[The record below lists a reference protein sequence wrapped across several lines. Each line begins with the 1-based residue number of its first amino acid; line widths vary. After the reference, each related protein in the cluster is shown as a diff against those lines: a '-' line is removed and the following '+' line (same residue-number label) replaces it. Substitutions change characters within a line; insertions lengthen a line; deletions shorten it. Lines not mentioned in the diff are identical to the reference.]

1 MNAVAVTG
9 IDCRFPG
16 AQDPGAF
23 WELLMRSGDGTGP
36 VPPPRWDPSLT
47 GGPTEGGFLADADA
61 FDHEFFRIPPRDAA
75 AMDPQQRLMLQC
87 AWRAV
92 EDSGV
97 APGRLAG
104 SPTGVFVGVMGSEW
118 AQLTLTDLPRITPQ
132 IGSGNGYCMI
142 ANRISY
148 QLDLRGPC
156 MAVDTACSSSLVA
169 VHLAV
174 NALLTEECDRAIAGG
189 VNLALTPALGLFY
202 EKAGLA
208 APDGRCKPFSAEAD
222 GIGRGEGVGAVVLR
236 RLADALADGDPV
248 YAVIRGTAVNQD
260 GRSNGITAPSRWSQ
274 QEVMAAA
281 CRRAGAD
288 PHEVYFVEAH
298 GTGTSLGDMIETRAL
313 GHLHAGRPSPRP
325 LSLGSVK
332 GNLGH
337 TEGAA
342 GVAGLIKTCL
352 SLHHR
357 TVPVSRYAAR
367 ENPRLRLAEQG
378 LRLLKAPLRLPS
390 GEPVLAGLSSFGMGG
405 TNAHAVLESAPL
417 RATAGT
423 RRATAAPD
431 RSGVSLPK
439 PSGSGRPELSG
450 SRPPEPSGTPLGAE
464 VFVLTAPTERALH
477 RNLLAQ
483 ADAIGRRR
491 TPIGP
496 LCRAS
501 QRVKTG
507 HGHRSAVVAGDS
519 AELAVRLLEAAGSLG
534 PTGPNSSPH
543 LAHPTISADPAD
555 PADPAVPA
563 GPTRSTSPAGPAT
576 PTGTTVPAAEPPLTA
591 WLFTGQGAQYPG
603 MGARLYRESALFR
616 RHLDGV
622 DAALLPH
629 TGRSI
634 RDLLLTGDPAVHRTG
649 WAQPALFAVGHALGA
664 TLTEVG
670 VRPGLLLGH
679 SVGEFAAAVHAGA
692 LSLEDAARLVAV
704 RGALMEQLPDGGAML
719 AVHASAD
726 RLRDL
731 VEREPLVGFAAL
743 NGPRS
748 TVISGDLAALDR
760 IAESRELD
768 GIRLRRLEVSHAF
781 HSPLMRPALEAFRR
795 VAEQVG
801 GGTPQLPFYSTL
813 RGKRLESE
821 QLDASYWTEHIEAPV
836 LFADAAAQLLDERP
850 THLLEIGPRP
860 VLTALARRLADRSE
874 DRSPGPVALHPL
886 SDSESGGRALA
897 ESVAALY
904 RAGLDI
910 DWTAAAH
917 PGRDHTPARLT
928 PYAFATHS
936 RFWHTGGPTRTATPG
951 APVAEREEPQAP
963 EANPASAEAAPSTAT
978 PPQNPG
984 TPPQDRATPPQDP
997 VATAVYESVAA
1008 LGGYDPT
1015 ALSHDSRFH
1024 DDLGLDS
1031 VALVELKE
1039 RLTERLPAVGALPV
1053 QDLLPRLTSLG
1064 ELIGYLR
1071 QETSA

>member
-23 WELLMRSGDGTGP
+23 WELMMRSGDGTGP
-36 VPPPRWDPSLT
+36 VPSPRWDPSLT

-118 AQLTLTDLPRITPQ
+118 AQLTLTDLPGITAQ

-148 QLDLRGPC
+148 HLDLRGPC

-208 APDGRCKPFSAEAD
+208 APDGRCKPFSAGAD

-274 QEVMAAA
+274 QEVLAAA

-288 PHEVYFVEAH
+288 PHEVSFLEAH
-298 GTGTSLGDMIETRAL
+298 GTGTALGDMIETRAL
-313 GHLHAGRPSPRP
+313 GHLHADRPRPRP
-325 LSLGSVK
+325 LALGSVK

-342 GVAGLIKTCL
+342 GIAGLIKTCL

-367 ENPRLRLAEQG
+367 ENPQLRLAEQG

-390 GEPVLAGLSSFGMGG
+390 GAPILAGLSSFGMGG
-405 TNAHAVLESAPL
+405 TNAHAVLESAPN
-417 RATAGT
+417 RAGAGT
-423 RRATAAPD
+423 RQSATAPD
-431 RSGVSLPK
+431 RSGVGL
-439 PSGSGRPELSG
+439 
-450 SRPPEPSGTPLGAE
+450 PEPSGSALGAE

-507 HGHRSAVVAGDS
+507 HGRRGAVVAGDS
-519 AELAVRLLEAAGSLG
+519 TELAVRLREAAGAME
-534 PTGPNSSPH
+534 PTGLNSS
-543 LAHPTISADPAD
+543 AH
-555 PADPAVPA
+555 PAVPA
-563 GPTRSTSPAGPAT
+563 DPIRSTSPT
-576 PTGTTVPAAEPPLTA
+576 SPTSTLSSPTTEPPLTA

-622 DAALLPH
+622 DTALLPH

-634 RDLLLTGDPAVHRTG
+634 RDLLLTSDPAVHRTG

-692 LSLEDAARLVAV
+692 LPLEDAARLVAV
-704 RGALMEQLPDGGAML
+704 RGSLMEQLPDGGGML

-768 GIRLRRLEVSHAF
+768 GVRLRRLEVSHAF

-795 VAEQVG
+795 VAEQVA
-801 GGTPQLPFYSTL
+801 GGTPRLPFYSTL

-850 THLLEIGPRP
+850 THLLELGPRP
-860 VLTALARRLADRSE
+860 VLTALARRLDDRSTDPE
-874 DRSPGPVALHPL
+874 ALGRSTGPVTLHPL
-886 SDSESGGRALA
+886 PDPESDGRALA
-897 ESVAALY
+897 ETVAALY
-904 RAGLDI
+904 RAGIDI

-917 PGRDHTPARLT
+917 PARDDTPARLA
-928 PYAFATHS
+928 PYAFATDS
-936 RFWHTGGPTRTATPG
+936 RFWHTGGPTRTTAPG
-951 APVAEREEPQAP
+951 APVAVREEPRAP
-963 EANPASAEAAPSTAT
+963 QSDPSSTDAATAT
-978 PPQNPG
+978 PPAAVTATTATT
-984 TPPQDRATPPQDP
+984 TPPPQDP
-997 VATAVYESVAA
+997 VATAVYETVAA
-1008 LGGYDPT
+1008 LGGYDAT
-1015 ALSHDSRFH
+1015 SLSHDSRFH

-1053 QDLLPRLTSLG
+1053 QELLPRLTSLG

-1071 QETSA
+1071 QETSV

>member
-9 IDCRFPG
+9 VDCRFPG

-36 VPPPRWDPSLT
+36 VPSPRWDPSLT

-87 AWRAV
+87 AWRAF

-132 IGSGNGYCMI
+132 IGSGNGHCMI

-148 QLDLRGPC
+148 HLDLRGPC

-208 APDGRCKPFSAEAD
+208 APDGRCKPFSAGAD

-274 QEVMAAA
+274 QEVVAKA

-288 PHEVYFVEAH
+288 PHEVSFLEAH
-298 GTGTSLGDMIETRAL
+298 GTGTVLGDMIETRAL
-313 GHLHAGRPSPRP
+313 GHLHADRPRSRP

-342 GVAGLIKTCL
+342 GIAGLIKACL

-357 TVPVSRYAAR
+357 TVPVSRHAAR

-405 TNAHAVLESAPL
+405 TNAHAVLESAPTPS
-417 RATAGT
+417 RAAAGT
-423 RRATAAPD
+423 RRAATPSD
-431 RSGVSLPK
+431 HSGVSLPESSGSGLSNPSGTARPGPVTSLPE
-439 PSGSGRPELSG
+439 PSGSG
-450 SRPPEPSGTPLGAE
+450 LGAE
-464 VFVLTAPTERALH
+464 VFVLSAPTERALR

-507 HGHRSAVVAGDS
+507 HGRRGAVVAGDS
-519 AELAVRLLEAAGSLG
+519 TELAVRLREAARGLG
-534 PTGPNSSPH
+534 PTGLNSSARP
-543 LAHPTISADPAD
+543 ATSAAPVAPTAPTD
-555 PADPAVPA
+555 
-563 GPTRSTSPAGPAT
+563 PTRSASPTSPT
-576 PTGTTVPAAEPPLTA
+576 TTLSNPTNESPLTA

-664 TLTEVG
+664 TLAEVG
-670 VRPGLLLGH
+670 VRPDLLLGH

-692 LSLEDAARLVAV
+692 LPLEDAARLVAV
-704 RGALMEQLPDGGAML
+704 RGALMEQLPDGGGML

-748 TVISGDLAALDR
+748 TVISGNLSALDR
-760 IAESRELD
+760 IAESRELE
-768 GIRLRRLEVSHAF
+768 GVRLRRLDVSHAF

-795 VAEQVG
+795 VAEQVT
-801 GGTPQLPFYSTL
+801 GGTPRLPFYSTL

-850 THLLEIGPRP
+850 THLLELGPRP
-860 VLTALARRLADRSE
+860 VLTALTRRLDDRSA
-874 DRSPGPVALHPL
+874 DPVALHPL
-886 SDSESGGRALA
+886 PAPESGGRALA
-897 ESVAALY
+897 ETVAALY
-904 RAGLDI
+904 RAGIDI
-910 DWTAAAH
+910 DWPAAH
-917 PGRDHTPARLT
+917 PGQDRAPARLT
-928 PYAFATHS
+928 PYAFATDS
-936 RFWHTGGPTRTATPG
+936 RFWHTGGPTRTAAPG
-951 APVAEREEPQAP
+951 APVTVREEPQAP
-963 EANPASAEAAPSTAT
+963 EADAPSTEAAT
-978 PPQNPG
+978 A
-984 TPPQDRATPPQDP
+984 TATATTTATPPQDP
-997 VATAVYESVAA
+997 VAIAVYETVAA

-1015 ALSHDSRFH
+1015 ALSAGARFH

>member
-9 IDCRFPG
+9 IDCRFSG
-16 AQDPGAF
+16 AQDPGAL

-36 VPPPRWDPSLT
+36 VPSPRWDPSLT
-47 GGPTEGGFLADADA
+47 GGPTEGGFLTDADA

-118 AQLTLTDLPRITPQ
+118 AQLTLTDLPGITPQ

-148 QLDLRGPC
+148 HLDLRGPC

-208 APDGRCKPFSAEAD
+208 APDGRCKPFSAGAD

-288 PHEVYFVEAH
+288 PHEASFLEAH
-298 GTGTSLGDMIETRAL
+298 GTGTALGDMIETRAL
-313 GHLHAGRPSPRP
+313 GHLHADRPRPRP

-342 GVAGLIKTCL
+342 GIAGLIKTCL

-367 ENPRLRLAEQG
+367 ENPQLRLAEQG
-378 LRLLKAPLRLPS
+378 LRLLKAPLRLPT

-405 TNAHAVLESAPL
+405 TNAHAVLESPPS
-417 RATAGT
+417 RAAAGT
-423 RRATAAPD
+423 RRAATPPN
-431 RSGVSLPK
+431 RSDVSLPE
-439 PSGSGRPELSG
+439 PPGSG
-450 SRPPEPSGTPLGAE
+450 LGAE

-477 RNLLAQ
+477 RNLLTQ
-483 ADAIGRRR
+483 ADTIGRRR

-507 HGHRSAVVAGDS
+507 HGRRGAVVAGDS
-519 AELAVRLLEAAGSLG
+519 AELAVRLREAAGALELASLG
-534 PTGPNSSPH
+534 GSARRTEPGSP
-543 LAHPTISADPAD
+543 ADSADPPG
-555 PADPAVPA
+555 PADRAD
-563 GPTRSTSPAGPAT
+563 PTRSTSPAI
-576 PTGTTVPAAEPPLTA
+576 PTNLSSPTTEPPLIA

-603 MGARLYRESALFR
+603 MGARLYRESAVFR
-616 RHLDGV
+616 RHLDRA

-670 VRPGLLLGH
+670 VRPALLLGH

-692 LSLEDAARLVAV
+692 LPLEDAARLVAV
-704 RGALMEQLPDGGAML
+704 RGALMEQLPDGGGML

-760 IAESRELD
+760 IAESRELN
-768 GIRLRRLEVSHAF
+768 GVRLRRLEVSHAF
-781 HSPLMRPALEAFRR
+781 HSPLMRPALEAFSR
-795 VAEQVG
+795 VAEQVAG
-801 GGTPQLPFYSTL
+801 GAPRLPFYSTL

-850 THLLEIGPRP
+850 THLLELGPRP
-860 VLTALARRLADRSE
+860 VLTALARRLDDRSADRSA
-874 DRSPGPVALHPL
+874 DPVALHPL
-886 SDSESGGRALA
+886 PDPESDGRALA
-897 ESVAALY
+897 ETVAALY
-904 RAGLDI
+904 RAGIDI

-917 PGRDHTPARLT
+917 PVRDNTPARLA
-928 PYAFATHS
+928 PYTFATDN
-936 RFWHTGGPTRTATPG
+936 RFWHTGGPTRTAAPG
-951 APVAEREEPQAP
+951 APVAVREEPQAP
-963 EANPASAEAAPSTAT
+963 QPDPPPTEATTAT
-978 PPQNPG
+978 AP
-984 TPPQDRATPPQDP
+984 TPSASPTPTPQDP
-997 VATAVYESVAA
+997 VATAVYETVAA

-1015 ALSHDSRFH
+1015 ALSPGSRFH

-1039 RLTERLPAVGALPV
+1039 RLAERLPAVGALPV

>member
-1 MNAVAVTG
+1 MAVTG

-23 WELLMRSGDGTGP
+23 RELLMRSGDGTGP
-36 VPPPRWDPSLT
+36 VPSPRWDPSLT

-75 AMDPQQRLMLQC
+75 AMDPQQRLLLQC

-118 AQLTLTDLPRITPQ
+118 AQLTLTDLPRITTQ
-132 IGSGNGYCMI
+132 LGSGNGYCMI

-148 QLDLRGPC
+148 HLDLRGPC

-202 EKAGLA
+202 ERAGLA
-208 APDGRCKPFSAEAD
+208 APDGRCKPFSAGAD

-274 QEVMAAA
+274 QEVMATA

-288 PHEVYFVEAH
+288 PHEVSFLEAH
-298 GTGTSLGDMIETRAL
+298 GTGTALGDMIETRAL
-313 GHLHAGRPSPRP
+313 GHLHADRPRPRP
-325 LSLGSVK
+325 LALGSVK

-342 GVAGLIKTCL
+342 GIAGLIKTCL

-357 TVPVSRYAAR
+357 TVPVSLYAAH
-367 ENPRLRLAEQG
+367 ENPQLRLAEQG

-390 GEPVLAGLSSFGMGG
+390 GQPVLAGLSSFGMGG
-405 TNAHAVLESAPL
+405 TNAHAVLESAPTPS
-417 RATAGT
+417 RAKAGG
-423 RRATAAPD
+423 RRAAAPSD
-431 RSGVSLPK
+431 RSGVSLPGQSGTGLPDPSGTTRPGPVTSLPE
-439 PSGSGRPELSG
+439 PSGSG
-450 SRPPEPSGTPLGAE
+450 LGAE
-464 VFVLTAPTERALH
+464 VFVLTAPTERALR

-491 TPIGP
+491 APIGP

-507 HGHRSAVVAGDS
+507 HGRRGAVVAGDS
-519 AELAVRLLEAAGSLG
+519 TELAVRLREAAAALE
-534 PTGPNSSPH
+534 PTGLNNSARP
-543 LAHPTISADPAD
+543 ATPTDPTA
-555 PADPAVPA
+555 
-563 GPTRSTSPAGPAT
+563 PTAPIRSTSPTTTLTA
-576 PTGTTVPAAEPPLTA
+576 PTSEPPLTA

-670 VRPGLLLGH
+670 VRPALLLGH

-692 LSLEDAARLVAV
+692 LPLEDAARLVAV
-704 RGALMEQLPDGGAML
+704 RGALMEQLPDGGGML
-719 AVHASAD
+719 AVQASAD

-760 IAESRELD
+760 IAESRELH
-768 GIRLRRLEVSHAF
+768 GVRLRRLEVSHAF

-795 VAEQVG
+795 VAEQVA
-801 GGTPQLPFYSTL
+801 GGTPRLPFYSTL

-850 THLLEIGPRP
+850 THLLELGPRP
-860 VLTALARRLADRSE
+860 VLTTLTRHLDDRSADQE
-874 DRSPGPVALHPL
+874 ALDRSADPVALHPL
-886 SDSESGGRALA
+886 AAPESGGRALA
-897 ESVAALY
+897 ETVAALY
-904 RAGLDI
+904 RAGIDI
-910 DWTAAAH
+910 DWAAVH
-917 PGRDHTPARLT
+917 SGRDRTPARLT
-928 PYAFATHS
+928 PYAFATDS
-936 RFWHTGGPTRTATPG
+936 RFWHTGGPTRTTAPG
-951 APVAEREEPQAP
+951 APVAVREEPRAPQADP
-963 EANPASAEAAPSTAT
+963 PSTDSATAT
-978 PPQNPG
+978 PPAATT
-984 TPPQDRATPPQDP
+984 TPPPQDP
-997 VATAVYESVAA
+997 VATAVYETVAA
-1008 LGGYDPT
+1008 LGGYDPA
-1015 ALSHDSRFH
+1015 ALSPGSRFH

-1039 RLTERLPAVGALPV
+1039 RLTDRLPAVRALPV

>member
-118 AQLTLTDLPRITPQ
+118 AQLTLTDLPGITPQ

-148 QLDLRGPC
+148 HLDLRGPC

-174 NALLTEECDRAIAGG
+174 NALLSEECDRAIAGG

-208 APDGRCKPFSAEAD
+208 APDGRCKPFSAGAD
-222 GIGRGEGVGAVVLR
+222 GIGRGEGAGAVVLR
-236 RLADALADGDPV
+236 RLVDALADGDPV

-274 QEVMAAA
+274 QEVLATA

-288 PHEVYFVEAH
+288 PHEVSFLEAH
-298 GTGTSLGDMIETRAL
+298 GTGTALGDMIETRAL
-313 GHLHAGRPSPRP
+313 GHLHAGRPRA
-325 LSLGSVK
+325 LALGSVK

-342 GVAGLIKTCL
+342 GIAGLIKTCL

-367 ENPRLRLAEQG
+367 ENPQLQLAEQG

-405 TNAHAVLESAPL
+405 TNAHAVLESAPS
-417 RATAGT
+417 RAAAGT
-423 RRATAAPD
+423 RRAATPPD
-431 RSGVSLPK
+431 RSRVGLPE
-439 PSGSGRPELSG
+439 PSGSG
-450 SRPPEPSGTPLGAE
+450 LGAE

-501 QRVKTG
+501 QQVKTG
-507 HGHRSAVVAGDS
+507 HGRRGAVVAGDS
-519 AELAVRLLEAAGSLG
+519 GELAVRLLEAAGALG
-534 PTGPNSSPH
+534 PTGLNSSARRAAPP
-543 LAHPTISADPAD
+543 APTDPTD
-555 PADPAVPA
+555 PTD
-563 GPTRSTSPAGPAT
+563 PTRSTRLTGPAT
-576 PTGTTVPAAEPPLTA
+576 LSSSTSPTTEPPLTA

-622 DAALLPH
+622 DTALLPH

-634 RDLLLTGDPAVHRTG
+634 RDLLLSGDPAVHRTG

-670 VRPGLLLGH
+670 VRPALLLGH

-692 LSLEDAARLVAV
+692 LPLEDAARLVAA
-704 RGALMEQLPDGGAML
+704 RGSLMEQLPDGGGML

-748 TVISGDLAALDR
+748 TVISGDLAALGR
-760 IAESRELD
+760 IAESRELE
-768 GIRLRRLEVSHAF
+768 GVRMRRLEVSHAF

-795 VAEQVG
+795 VAEQVA
-801 GGTPQLPFYSTL
+801 GGTPRLPFYSTL

-850 THLLEIGPRP
+850 THLLELGPRP
-860 VLTALARRLADRSE
+860 VLTALARRLDERSTDPEALDRSS
-874 DRSPGPVALHPL
+874 DPVALHPL
-886 SDSESGGRALA
+886 PDSEAGGRALA
-897 ESVAALY
+897 ETVAALY
-904 RAGLDI
+904 RAGIDI

-917 PGRDHTPARLT
+917 PVRDHTPARLT
-928 PYAFATHS
+928 PYAFSTDS
-936 RFWHTGGPTRTATPG
+936 RFWHTGGPTRTAAPG
-951 APVAEREEPQAP
+951 APVAVREESRAPQSDP
-963 EANPASAEAAPSTAT
+963 PSAEPATAT
-978 PPQNPG
+978 APAPATASTT
-984 TPPQDRATPPQDP
+984 TPPPQDP
-997 VATAVYESVAA
+997 VATAVYETVAA

>member
-47 GGPTEGGFLADADA
+47 GGPAEGGFLTDADA

-118 AQLTLTDLPRITPQ
+118 AQLTLTDPARITPQ

-148 QLDLRGPC
+148 HLDLRGPC

-208 APDGRCKPFSAEAD
+208 APDGRCKPFSAGAD

-274 QEVMAAA
+274 QEVLATA

-288 PHEVYFVEAH
+288 PHEVSFLEAH
-298 GTGTSLGDMIETRAL
+298 GTGTALGDMIETRAL
-313 GHLHAGRPSPRP
+313 GHLHAGRPRPRP

-342 GVAGLIKTCL
+342 GIAGLIKTCL

-367 ENPRLRLAEQG
+367 ENPQLRLAEQG

-405 TNAHAVLESAPL
+405 TNAHAVLESAPI
-417 RATAGT
+417 RTAAAT
-423 RRATAAPD
+423 RRAVAPPD
-431 RSGVSLPK
+431 RSGVGLPE
-439 PSGSGRPELSG
+439 PSGSG
-450 SRPPEPSGTPLGAE
+450 LGAE
-464 VFVLTAPTERALH
+464 VFVLTAPTERALR
-477 RNLLAQ
+477 RNLLTQ
-483 ADAIGRRR
+483 ADTIGRRR
-491 TPIGP
+491 TPLGP

-507 HGHRSAVVAGDS
+507 HSHRSAVVAGDS
-519 AELAVRLLEAAGSLG
+519 AELAVRLREAAKAAEPL
-534 PTGPNSSPH
+534 
-543 LAHPTISADPAD
+543 
-555 PADPAVPA
+555 
-563 GPTRSTSPAGPAT
+563 ST
-576 PTGTTVPAAEPPLTA
+576 TGTTGIASPSRPSPELPLTA
-591 WLFTGQGAQYPG
+591 WLFTGQGAQCPG

-616 RHLDGV
+616 RHLDGA
-622 DAALLPH
+622 DGALLPH

-649 WAQPALFAVGHALGA
+649 WAQPALFAVGHALST
-664 TLTEVG
+664 TLAEVG
-670 VRPGLLLGH
+670 VRPALLLGH

-692 LSLEDAARLVAV
+692 LPLEDAARLVAV
-704 RGALMEQLPDGGAML
+704 RGALMEQLPDGGGML

-768 GIRLRRLEVSHAF
+768 GVRLRRLEVSHAF

-795 VAEQVG
+795 VAEQVA
-801 GGTPQLPFYSTL
+801 GGTPRLPFYSTL

-850 THLLEIGPRP
+850 THLLELGPRP
-860 VLTALARRLADRSE
+860 VLTALARRLDDRSTAPE
-874 DRSPGPVALHPL
+874 ALDRSADPVVLHPL
-886 SDSESGGRALA
+886 PDSESGGRALA
-897 ESVAALY
+897 ETVAALY
-904 RAGLDI
+904 RAGIDI

-928 PYAFATHS
+928 PYTFATDS
-936 RFWHTGGPTRTATPG
+936 RFWHTGGPTRTETPG
-951 APVAEREEPQAP
+951 APIPVQEEPQAPAVREEPQAP
-963 EANPASAEAAPSTAT
+963 KADPPPAEAASATAT
-978 PPQNPG
+978 PP
-984 TPPQDRATPPQDP
+984 RDP
-997 VATAVYESVAA
+997 VATAVYETVAA

>member
-9 IDCRFPG
+9 VDCRFPG

-36 VPPPRWDPSLT
+36 VPPLRWDPSLT

-118 AQLTLTDLPRITPQ
+118 AQLTLTDLPGITAQ

-148 QLDLRGPC
+148 HLDLRGPC

-208 APDGRCKPFSAEAD
+208 APDGRCKPFSAGAD

-274 QEVMAAA
+274 QEVLARA

-288 PHEVYFVEAH
+288 PHEMSFLEAH
-298 GTGTSLGDMIETRAL
+298 GTGTALGDMIETRAL
-313 GHLHAGRPSPRP
+313 GHLHAGRPRP
-325 LSLGSVK
+325 HPLALGSVK

-342 GVAGLIKTCL
+342 GIAGLIKTCL

-367 ENPRLRLAEQG
+367 ENPQLRLAEQG

-390 GEPVLAGLSSFGMGG
+390 GESVLAGLSSFGMGG
-405 TNAHAVLESAPL
+405 TNAHAVLESAPG
-417 RATAGT
+417 RAGAGT
-423 RRATAAPD
+423 RRAATPPN
-431 RSGVSLPK
+431 RSGVGLPE
-439 PSGSGRPELSG
+439 PSGSG
-450 SRPPEPSGTPLGAE
+450 LGAE
-464 VFVLTAPTERALH
+464 VFVLTAPTGRALH
-477 RNLLAQ
+477 RNLLVQ
-483 ADAIGRRR
+483 AEVISRRR

-507 HGHRSAVVAGDS
+507 HGGRAAVVAGDS
-519 AELAVRLLEAAGSLG
+519 AELAVRLREAAGAME
-534 PTGPNSSPH
+534 PTGLNSS
-543 LAHPTISADPAD
+543 AH
-555 PADPAVPA
+555 PAVPA
-563 GPTRSTSPAGPAT
+563 DPIRSTSPT
-576 PTGTTVPAAEPPLTA
+576 SPTSTLSSPTTEPPLIA

-622 DAALLPH
+622 DTALVPH

-692 LSLEDAARLVAV
+692 LPLEDAARLVAV
-704 RGALMEQLPDGGAML
+704 RGSLMEQLPDGGGML

-768 GIRLRRLEVSHAF
+768 GVRLRRLEVSHAF
-781 HSPLMRPALEAFRR
+781 HSPLMRPALEAFRQ
-795 VAEQVG
+795 VAEQVA
-801 GGTPQLPFYSTL
+801 GGTPRLPFYSTL

-850 THLLEIGPRP
+850 THLLELGPRP
-860 VLTALARRLADRSE
+860 VLTALARRLDDRSADLE
-874 DRSPGPVALHPL
+874 ALGRSTGPVALHPL
-886 SDSESGGRALA
+886 PDPESDGRALA
-897 ESVAALY
+897 ETVAALY
-904 RAGLDI
+904 RAGIDI

-917 PGRDHTPARLT
+917 PVPDDTPARLA
-928 PYAFATHS
+928 PYTFSTDS
-936 RFWHTGGPTRTATPG
+936 RFWHTGGPARAAAPG
-951 APVAEREEPQAP
+951 APVAVREEPRAP
-963 EANPASAEAAPSTAT
+963 QSDPSSTDPATAT
-978 PPQNPG
+978 PPAAVSAPTT
-984 TPPQDRATPPQDP
+984 TPPPPPPDP
-997 VATAVYESVAA
+997 VATAVFETVAA

-1015 ALSHDSRFH
+1015 ALSPDSRFH

>member
-118 AQLTLTDLPRITPQ
+118 AQLTLTDLPGITAQ

-148 QLDLRGPC
+148 HLDLRGPC

-208 APDGRCKPFSAEAD
+208 APDGRCKPFSAGAD

-274 QEVMAAA
+274 QEVLATA

-288 PHEVYFVEAH
+288 PHDVSFLEAH
-298 GTGTSLGDMIETRAL
+298 GTGTALGDMIETRAL
-313 GHLHAGRPSPRP
+313 GHLHAGRPR
-325 LSLGSVK
+325 LLALGSVK

-342 GVAGLIKTCL
+342 GIAGLIKTCL

-367 ENPRLRLAEQG
+367 ENPQLRLAEQG

-405 TNAHAVLESAPL
+405 TNSHAVLESSPS
-417 RATAGT
+417 RAGAGT
-423 RRATAAPD
+423 RRAATPPD
-431 RSGVSLPK
+431 RSGAGLPE
-439 PSGSGRPELSG
+439 PSGSG
-450 SRPPEPSGTPLGAE
+450 LGAE

-477 RNLLAQ
+477 GNLLAQ
-483 ADAIGRRR
+483 ADTIGRRR

-507 HGHRSAVVAGDS
+507 HGWRGAVVAGDS
-519 AELAVRLLEAAGSLG
+519 AELAVRLREAAGALR
-534 PTGPNSSPH
+534 PTGLNASSR
-543 LAHPTISADPAD
+543 PTAPPDPTH
-555 PADPAVPA
+555 
-563 GPTRSTSPAGPAT
+563 PTRSTSPT
-576 PTGTTVPAAEPPLTA
+576 STLSSPTTEPPLTA

-622 DAALLPH
+622 DTALLPH

-692 LSLEDAARLVAV
+692 LPLEDAARLVAV
-704 RGALMEQLPDGGAML
+704 RGSLMEQLPDGGGML

-768 GIRLRRLEVSHAF
+768 GVRLRRLEVSHAF

-795 VAEQVG
+795 VAEQVA
-801 GGTPQLPFYSTL
+801 GGTPRLPFYSTL

-850 THLLEIGPRP
+850 TLLLELGPRP
-860 VLTALARRLADRSE
+860 VLTALTRRLDDRSTDPE
-874 DRSPGPVALHPL
+874 ALDRSTGPVALHPL
-886 SDSESGGRALA
+886 PDPESDGRALA
-897 ESVAALY
+897 ETVAALY
-904 RAGLDI
+904 RAGIDI

-917 PGRDHTPARLT
+917 PARDDTPARLA
-928 PYAFATHS
+928 PYAFATDS
-936 RFWHTGGPTRTATPG
+936 RFWHTEGPTRTTAPG
-951 APVAEREEPQAP
+951 APVAVREEPRASLSDP
-963 EANPASAEAAPSTAT
+963 SSTDPATAT
-978 PPQNPG
+978 PPAAVSPTTATTAT
-984 TPPQDRATPPQDP
+984 TPPPQDP
-997 VATAVYESVAA
+997 VATAVYETIAA

-1053 QDLLPRLTSLG
+1053 QELLPRLTSLG

-1071 QETSA
+1071 QETSV